1 MVLSMT
7 TILQR
12 FTDEWSA
19 LLPPDAILTV
29 CGEIGLFHAGTRVLL
44 KLVIAPLLIHDLA
57 RVQAV
62 HPSVQPGDVLVADR
76 GLCSYAHLALLV
88 QAACMPCSALARDR
102 WWISRRVGPL
112 SCRVSGGRR
121 RSKVSHA
128 LAGSKR

>member
-1 MVLSMT
+1 MIDFRGSRGCWDSPDFACMYGGQNPHRTGGHPMVSSMT

-62 HPSVQPGDVLVADR
+62 HPSVQP
-76 GLCSYAHLALLV
+76 
-88 QAACMPCSALARDR
+88 
-102 WWISRRVGPL
+102 
-112 SCRVSGGRR
+112 
-121 RSKVSHA
+121 
-128 LAGSKR
+128 